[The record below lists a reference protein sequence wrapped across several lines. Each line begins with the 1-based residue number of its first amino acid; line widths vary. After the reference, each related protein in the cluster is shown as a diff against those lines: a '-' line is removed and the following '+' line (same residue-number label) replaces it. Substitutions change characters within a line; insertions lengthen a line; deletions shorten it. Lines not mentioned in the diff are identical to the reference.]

1 MADGAIN
8 IDLKLKSDKFNR
20 EIKDSDKLVNE
31 FGKNAGDKLDKSFK
45 ENTDKVINK
54 AKLTRK
60 ELKALF
66 DKDTKIK
73 IVAEAEKAG
82 IKDFQ
87 KVLKKL
93 PRKQKI
99 ELFTEMKDK
108 GTIDF
113 SKKLRSMNND
123 LRSDIGK
130 LKAAYEST
138 SSVQESYVNRLKA
151 EGRTAKAN
159 KLEYQNLRSSIK
171 KEAEIY
177 EKEHQLLTTLKND
190 RTKNTAQIAKQ
201 EAKVNDLAAALANDT
216 RKMKELRKTQ
226 SGFNRNPF
234 TKMTKGLLGL
244 NKQANKSESVFK
256 KVFSGVFWGEAAHGA
271 ASTAIHGITM
281 GIGGMIKEG
290 IEFNKEQQVM
300 NATWT
305 TLTGSA
311 SKGAGFVKS
320 INKMS
325 TAFGQ
330 SNDLVNELDQQFY
343 HVLDKKGPT
352 EQLTKS
358 VLTMADTLGMSA
370 ENTKRLGLN
379 FTHMMSSSKM
389 QLGDFNMISDQL
401 PMFGEKLLEYERKN
415 KNFVAGSS
423 KSAKASTAQIKIAQQ
438 EALASFEKIHKGSKV
453 TADDLALMSKKG
465 LVGGDQYASLAKMI
479 KENGSVSTSV
489 ANSMIRDYQKIETQ
503 NTASTKKVGN
513 NSKLTMSQLRDA
525 MSAGQISAK
534 DAEAVMNGLGEKYKD
549 ASENM
554 MKTAAGAE
562 RSIKARFSALSG
574 DLAKPFTTMQS
585 PIFEA
590 VSKWVSDKKTEKEF
604 TKVGTSASKGFKTI
618 TEALTK
624 AFHIKNGTK
633 ALDQMMDNI
642 ADGIEKLSNYIAK
655 HSKQIV
661 GFFKGIWSLLK
672 IFSSIGVG
680 FFKGIIGGIG
690 AILKPIA
697 KLVGHNKKVKSLSDA
712 LEELSKHKKGLEELG
727 KVIAGIFIARKL
739 TTFATGIV
747 GVIGQLGKLKT
758 AFFGVKTAATEAG
771 EAEELATTMSGG
783 SSGGGGLFSK
793 IFKGGK
799 GGTKVAEETGE
810 MSRMAKNGSKLGLL
824 SKFKGMSKFSKLAG
838 GALGVGDVLMA
849 GTDLLGMTKKT
860 AGSHIGAFAGNLG
873 GAAAGAAAGTA
884 ILPGIGTVI
893 GAGVGALGGEKLGRT
908 LGKQIQKGLFGTKLK
923 APKISTKNAH
933 DQLLKESKSYYSK
946 KQKQALD
953 DLKTLKKNGVISEK
967 EYQKEAKAIK
977 SAGQKV
983 NSYDKKNKKDQSA
996 IAKYYAQEKQKLTKK
1011 WNNKIEQDEK
1021 LYGKHSTQVQ
1031 KDIANKKKALD
1042 KQRLKFATK
1051 VTGDEARL
1059 HTTLAGKIKQADA
1072 KMLKDDEKLTDK
1084 KKKLSRSQVKEIV
1097 KNADKEYDSVKS
1109 AANKK
1114 YKSVVSKADKQRD
1127 ETIKAAKREYSGSSK
1142 WAKDKRKAVIDAA
1155 NKQHDRVVNRAKKQ
1169 KDEAINHA
1177 KSEKDRVSKHADD
1190 RYKNVSKSAD
1200 NEYEAQKKAN
1210 KKKKDDNS
1218 GFFHTVGKW
1227 WNTFTG
1233 GISSLLKV
1241 FGDSKFKAPVM
1252 PVQYATGT
1260 GFFSGA
1266 RRPITKPTPVMLND
1280 GFDSPE
1286 TGNREVG
1293 ILPNGELFSPK
1304 ERNWTGIVP
1313 AGTEI
1318 LNATESKMLFG
1329 DGLEHFAKGTGW
1341 LSGIGN
1347 FVGGVVKGAENVYK
1361 SVKKKFELAKNIISN
1376 PGKALDKLMGKPK
1389 KQKNSFF
1396 DRVSGDVFKPVKK
1409 QASDWWSALWD
1420 KISGSMDDEG
1430 GFGGVWAKSPGRG
1443 WQVTSGFGNR
1453 GAVSGGYSAHDGV
1466 DYSGSKTVHA
1476 MHGGIVSYVG
1486 GPPSGWGGANGI
1498 GQNLVIK
1505 ANDASVIYQEL
1516 NGKYGSGA
1524 DILVKKGDKVSTGQA
1539 IARLGPSGTHVHVG
1553 VSKGSPF
1560 NHSGTTTKGWYDI
1573 RKMKASKSDEKQ
1585 QEKSKDTGL
1594 SGFIENQFGKSFFSG
1609 IAKMFAP
1616 FIEDAGGSGTG
1627 DPGGTSVRRWASD
1640 VKKAL
1645 KILGLSTSASMVN
1658 RVLRQINT
1666 ESGGNPKAKQ
1676 PGADPDGDG
1685 SGPALG
1691 LMQTKRST
1699 FNRYKLPGHGN
1710 LWNGFDDILAGL
1722 NYAKHRYGGGLSF
1735 LGNGHGYANGG
1746 WGRPGEISFFNE
1758 VPGEPEIAINP
1769 KRSTADQHIAEAMI
1783 ARAKNNPN
1791 GFAAKALDVVT
1802 KAKRQVQSM
1811 QYTQSPSTSVGGNV
1825 NIYME
1830 IDSKTVAKTTYPTT
1844 KLLLGKDIV
1853 ISNNR

>member
-8 IDLKLKSDKFNR
+8 IDLKLKSDNFNR
-20 EIKDSDKLVNE
+20 EIKNSDKLVNE
-31 FGKNAGDKLDKSFK
+31 FGKNAGEKLDKAFK

-54 AKLTRK
+54 AKLTKK
-60 ELKALF
+60 EIKALF
-66 DKDTKIK
+66 DKDTKVK

-93 PRKQKI
+93 PKQQKI

-108 GTIDF
+108 GAINF
-113 SKKLRSMNND
+113 SKKLNNLNKE
-123 LRSDIGK
+123 LRNDIGK
-130 LKAAYEST
+130 LKSAYEST
-138 SSVQESYVNRLKA
+138 SHVQESYLNRLKA
-151 EGRTAKAN
+151 EGHSVQATKV
-159 KLEYQNLRSSIK
+159 EYQNLRSSIK
-171 KEAEIY
+171 KESELY
-177 EKEHQLLTTLKND
+177 QKEHRLLTNLRSD
-190 RTKNTAQIAKQ
+190 RNEDASKIAKQ
-201 EAKVNDLAAALANDT
+201 TVKVNDLAASLARNT
-216 RKMKELRKTQ
+216 NKMKELSKTQ
-226 SGFNRNPF
+226 SSFNRNPF

-244 NKQANKSESVFK
+244 NKRAEKSESVFK
-256 KVFSGVFWGEAAHGA
+256 KVFSGVFWGEVAHGV
-271 ASTAIHGITM
+271 ASSALNVIKTGL
-281 GIGGMIKEG
+281 GGVIKAG
-290 IEFNKEQQVM
+290 NEFNKEQQVM

-311 SKGAGFVKS
+311 SKGKGFVKS
-320 INKMS
+320 INDMS
-325 TAFGQ
+325 NAFGQ
-330 SNDLVNELDQQFY
+330 SSDLVNELDQQFY
-343 HVLDKKGPT
+343 HVLNKKGPT

-358 VLTMADTLGMSA
+358 VLTMADTLNMSA
-370 ENTKRLGLN
+370 DDTKRLGLN

-401 PMFGEKLLEYERKN
+401 PMFGERLLDYERKMQHN
-415 KNFVAGSS
+415 N
-423 KSAKASTAQIKIAQQ
+423 
-438 EALASFEKIHKGSKV
+438 ALS
-453 TADDLALMSKKG
+453 MS
-465 LVGGDQYASLAKMI
+465 
-479 KENGSVSTSV
+479 E
-489 ANSMIRDYQKIETQ
+489 
-503 NTASTKKVGN
+503 
-513 NSKLTMSQLRDA
+513 LRDQ
-525 MSAGQISAK
+525 MSAGKISAK
-534 DAEAVMNGLGEKYKD
+534 DAENVMNGLGKKYKD

-554 MKTAAGAE
+554 MKTAVGAE
-562 RSIKARFSALSG
+562 RAIKGRFKVLAG
-574 DLAKPFTTMQS
+574 DLAKPFTKMQS

-590 VSKWVSDKKTEKEF
+590 VSKWVSDKKTENEF
-604 TKVGTSASKGFKTI
+604 SKVGKSASKGFKTI

-633 ALDQMMDNI
+633 ALDHMMDNI
-642 ADGIEKLSNYIAK
+642 ADGIDKLSNYIAK

-661 GFFKGIWSLLK
+661 GFFKGVWSLLK
-672 IFSSIGVG
+672 IFGSIVIG
-680 FFKGIIGGIG
+680 FFKGIIEGIG
-690 AILKPIA
+690 LILKPIA
-697 KLVGHNKKVKSLSDA
+697 RLVGHNKKVKSLSDA
-712 LEELSKHKKGLEELG
+712 LEELSKHKKGLEALG

-739 TTFATGIV
+739 TAFATGIA

-758 AFFGVKTAATEAG
+758 SFLGVKTAATEAG
-771 EAEELATTMSGG
+771 EAEELATTISGG
-783 SSGGGGLFSK
+783 SSGGGGLFSNL
-793 IFKGGK
+793 FKGGK
-799 GGTKVAEETGE
+799 GGAKAAEEAGE
-810 MSRMAKNGSKLGLL
+810 MSRVARNGSKLGIL
-824 SKFKGMSKFSKLAG
+824 SKLKGMSKFGKLAG

-923 APKISTKNAH
+923 APKISMKKAH

-953 DLKTLKKNGVISEK
+953 DLKTLKKNGAISDK
-967 EYQKEAKAIK
+967 EYQKEAEAIK
-977 SAGQKV
+977 KSGAKA
-983 NSYDKKNKKDQSA
+983 NSYDKKNKKDQTA
-996 IAKYYAQEKQKLTKK
+996 IAKYYAQEKQKLTEK
-1011 WNNKIEQDEK
+1011 WNNKIERDEK

-1031 KDIANKKKALD
+1031 KDINDKKKALD

-1059 HTTLAGKIKQADA
+1059 HTTLAGKIKRADA

-1097 KNADKEYDSVKS
+1097 KNADKEYDSVKK
-1109 AANKK
+1109 AADKK
-1114 YKSVVSKADKQRD
+1114 YKDIVSKADKQRD
-1127 ETIKAAKREYSGSSK
+1127 ETIKAAKREYSGNSQ
-1142 WAKDKRKAVIDAA
+1142 WAKDKRKEVIDNA
-1155 NKQHDRVVNRAKKQ
+1155 NKQHDRVVNRAEKQ
-1169 KDEAINHA
+1169 KDEAIHHA
-1177 KSEKDRVSKHADD
+1177 KTEKDRVSKHADD

-1200 NEYEAQKKAN
+1200 NEYEAQKKGN

-1218 GFFHTVGKW
+1218 GFFGTVGKW
-1227 WNTFTG
+1227 WNTFTS
-1233 GISSLLKV
+1233 GINSLLKV
-1241 FGDSKFKAPVM
+1241 FGDNKFKAPVM

-1260 GFFSGA
+1260 GFFSGS

-1293 ILPNGELFSPK
+1293 VLPNGELFSPQ

-1329 DGLEHFAKGTGW
+1329 GGLEHFASGTGW

-1361 SVKKKFELAKNIISN
+1361 SLKKKFELAKNIISN
-1376 PGKALDKLMGKPK
+1376 PGKALDKLIGNPK

-1396 DRVSGDVFKPVKK
+1396 DKVSSDVFKPVKK
-1409 QASDWWSALWD
+1409 QAGDWWSALWD
-1420 KISGSMDDEG
+1420 KISGAMDDEG
-1430 GFGGVWAKSPGRG
+1430 GFGGVWAKSPGHG
-1443 WQVTSGFGNR
+1443 WQLTSGFGNR
-1453 GAVSGGYSAHDGV
+1453 GAVSGGFSAHDGN
-1466 DYSGSKTVHA
+1466 DFSGGKTVHA

-1505 ANDASVIYQEL
+1505 ADDASVIYQEL

-1553 VSKGSPF
+1553 VSKGNPF
-1560 NHSGTTTKGWYDI
+1560 GHSGTTTKGWYDI

-1594 SGFIENQFGKSFFSG
+1594 SGFIEKQFGKSFFSG

-1627 DPGGTSVRRWASD
+1627 DPGGAGVQRWKSD
-1640 VKKAL
+1640 VKSAL
-1645 KILGLSTSASMVN
+1645 SELGLSTSANMVS

-1666 ESGGNPKAKQ
+1666 ESGGNPKAM
-1676 PGADPDGDG
+1676 GGTDGLADGH
-1685 SGPALG
+1685 AEG
-1691 LMQTKRST
+1691 LMQVKPGT
-1699 FNRYKLPGHGN
+1699 FRAYHLPGHGN
-1710 LWNGFDDILAGL
+1710 IWNGYDNMLAGL
-1722 NYAKHRYGGGLSF
+1722 NYAKHRYGSGLSF

-1769 KRSTADQHIAEAMI
+1769 QRASSEKHIAEAMI

-1811 QYTQSPSTSVGGNV
+1811 QYTQSPSTSVDGNV

>member
-31 FGKNAGDKLDKSFK
+31 FGKNAGEKLDKAFK

-54 AKLTRK
+54 AKLTKK
-60 ELKALF
+60 EIKALF
-66 DKDTKIK
+66 DKDTKVK

-82 IKDFQ
+82 IKNFE

-93 PRKQKI
+93 PKQQKI

-108 GTIDF
+108 GAINF
-113 SKKLRSMNND
+113 SKKLNNLNKE
-123 LRSDIGK
+123 LRNDIGK
-130 LKAAYEST
+130 LKSAYENT
-138 SSVQESYVNRLKA
+138 SHVQESYVNRLKA
-151 EGRTAKAN
+151 EGHSVKAN
-159 KLEYQNLRSSIK
+159 KVEYQNLRSSIK
-171 KEAEIY
+171 KESELY
-177 EKEHQLLTTLKND
+177 QKEHQLLTSLRSD
-190 RTKNTAQIAKQ
+190 RTTDASKIAKQ
-201 EAKVNDLAAALANDT
+201 TIKVNDLAASLARNT
-216 RKMKELRKTQ
+216 NKMKELGKTQ
-226 SGFNRNPF
+226 SAFNRNPF

-256 KVFSGVFWGEAAHGA
+256 KVFSGVFWGEVAHGA
-271 ASTAIHGITM
+271 ASSALNVIKTGLGGI
-281 GIGGMIKEG
+281 IKAG
-290 IEFNKEQQVM
+290 NDFNKEQQVM
-300 NATWT
+300 VATWT
-305 TLTGSA
+305 TLTGNA
-311 SKGAGFVKS
+311 NLGKGMVKS
-320 INKMS
+320 INDMS
-325 TAFGQ
+325 NAFGQ
-330 SNDLVNELDQQFY
+330 LNDLVNELDQQFY
-343 HVLDKKGPT
+343 HVLDKKEPT
-352 EQLTKS
+352 ERLTKS
-358 VLTMADTLGMSA
+358 LLTMADTLGMSA
-370 ENTKRLGLN
+370 DDTKRLGLN

-401 PMFGEKLLEYERKN
+401 PMFGERLLDYERKMQHN
-415 KNFVAGSS
+415 N
-423 KSAKASTAQIKIAQQ
+423 
-438 EALASFEKIHKGSKV
+438 ALS
-453 TADDLALMSKKG
+453 MS
-465 LVGGDQYASLAKMI
+465 
-479 KENGSVSTSV
+479 E
-489 ANSMIRDYQKIETQ
+489 
-503 NTASTKKVGN
+503 
-513 NSKLTMSQLRDA
+513 LRNQ
-525 MSAGQISAK
+525 MSAGKISAK
-534 DAEAVMNGLGEKYKD
+534 DAENVMNGLGQKYKD

-562 RSIKARFSALSG
+562 RAIKGRFNV
-574 DLAKPFTTMQS
+574 LAGKLAEPFTKMQS
-585 PIFEA
+585 PIFAA
-590 VSKWVSDKKTEKEF
+590 VSKWVSDKRTEKEF
-604 TKVGTSASKGFKTI
+604 SKVGASASKGFKTI
-618 TEALTK
+618 TEALAK

-633 ALDQMMDNI
+633 ALDNMMDNI
-642 ADGIEKLSNYIAK
+642 ANGIDKLSNYIAK

-661 GFFKGIWSLLK
+661 GFFKGLWSSIK
-672 IFSSIGVG
+672 IIGTIGVG
-680 FFKGIIGGIG
+680 FFKGLVG
-690 AILKPIA
+690 ALGFVLKPLA
-697 KLVGHNKKVKSLSDA
+697 KMAGHSKKVKSLSGA
-712 LEELSKHKKGLEELG
+712 LEELSKHKKGLEALG
-727 KVIAGIFIARKL
+727 RVIAVIFIARKL
-739 TTFATGIV
+739 TAFATGIV

-758 AFFGVKTAATEAG
+758 AFFGVKTAATEAS
-771 EAEELATTMSGG
+771 EAEELASAT
-783 SSGGGGLFSK
+783 SGGGGGFLGNIFSR
-793 IFKGGK
+793 GK
-799 GGTKVAEETGE
+799 GGAKVAEEAGE
-810 MSRMAKNGSKLGLL
+810 MSRVAKNGSKLGIL
-824 SKFKGMSKFSKLAG
+824 SKLKGMSKFGKLAG

-873 GAAAGAAAGTA
+873 GMAAGAAAGTA

-893 GAGVGALGGEKLGRT
+893 GAGVGALGGEKLGRA

-923 APKISTKNAH
+923 APKISMKKAH

-953 DLKTLKKNGVISEK
+953 DLKTLKKNGAISNKEYEK
-967 EYQKEAKAIK
+967 EAEAIK
-977 SAGQKV
+977 KSGKKA
-983 NSYDKKNKKDQSA
+983 NSYDKKNKKDQTA

-1011 WNNKIEQDEK
+1011 WNNKIERDEK

-1031 KDIANKKKALD
+1031 KDINNKKKALD

-1059 HTTLAGKIKQADA
+1059 HTTLAGKIKRANA
-1072 KMLKDDEKLTDK
+1072 KMLKNDEKLTDK
-1084 KKKLSRSQVKEIV
+1084 KKKLSRSEVKEIV

-1114 YKSVVSKADKQRD
+1114 YKDVVRAADKQRD
-1127 ETIKAAKREYSGSSK
+1127 ETINAAKREYSGNSK
-1142 WAKDKRKAVIDAA
+1142 WAKDKRKSVIDAA
-1155 NKQHDRVVNRAKKQ
+1155 NKQHDRVVNRAEKQ
-1169 KDEAINHA
+1169 KNEAIDNA

-1218 GFFHTVGKW
+1218 GFFHTVGTW
-1227 WNTFTG
+1227 WNKFTS

-1260 GFFSGA
+1260 GFFSGS
-1266 RRPITKPTPVMLND
+1266 RRPITKATPVMLND

-1293 ILPNGELFSPK
+1293 ILPNGELFSPQ

-1329 DGLEHFAKGTGW
+1329 GGLKHFANGTGW

-1347 FVGGVVKGAENVYK
+1347 FVGGVVNGAKNIYK
-1361 SVKKKFELAKNIISN
+1361 SLKKKFELAKNVISN
-1376 PGKALDKLMGKPK
+1376 PGKALDKLLGNPK

-1409 QASDWWSALWD
+1409 QAGDWWSALWD
-1420 KISGSMDDEG
+1420 KISGAMDDEG
-1430 GFGGVWAKSPGRG
+1430 GFGGVWAKSPGHG
-1443 WQVTSGFGNR
+1443 WEVTSGFGNR

-1466 DYSGSKTVHA
+1466 DYSGEKTVHA
-1476 MHGGIVSYVG
+1476 MHGGTVSYVG

-1505 ANDASVIYQEL
+1505 ADDASVIYQEL

-1524 DILVKKGDKVSTGQA
+1524 DILVKKGDKVTTGQA
-1539 IARLGPSGTHVHVG
+1539 IAKLGPSGTHVHVG
-1553 VSKGSPF
+1553 VSKGNPF
-1560 NHSGTTTKGWYDI
+1560 SHSGTTTKGWYDI
-1573 RKMKASKSDEKQ
+1573 RDMKASKSDEKQ
-1585 QEKSKDTGL
+1585 QNKSKDTGL
-1594 SGFIENQFGKSFFSG
+1594 SGFIEKQFGKSFFSR

-1627 DPGGTSVRRWASD
+1627 DPGGAGVQRWKSD
-1640 VKKAL
+1640 VKSAL
-1645 KILGLSTSASMVN
+1645 SKLGLSTSASMVN

-1666 ESGGNPKAKQ
+1666 ESSGNPKAM
-1676 PGADPDGDG
+1676 GGTDGLADGH
-1685 SGPALG
+1685 AEG
-1691 LMQTKRST
+1691 LMQVKPGT
-1699 FNRYKLPGHGN
+1699 FRAYHLPGHGN
-1710 LWNGFDDILAGL
+1710 IWNGYDNMLAGL
-1722 NYAKHRYGGGLSF
+1722 NYAKHRYGSGLSF

-1746 WGRPGEISFFNE
+1746 WGRPGEVSFFNE

-1769 KRSTADQHIAEAMI
+1769 QRSSSEQHIAEAMI

-1811 QYTQSPSTSVGGNV
+1811 QYTQSPNTSVAGNV

-1853 ISNNR
+1853 ISNSR

>member
-31 FGKNAGDKLDKSFK
+31 FGKNAGEKLDKSFK

-54 AKLTRK
+54 AKLTEK

-87 KVLKKL
+87 NVLKKL
-93 PRKQKI
+93 PKQQKI

-108 GTIDF
+108 GTINF
-113 SKKLRSMNND
+113 SKKINEINKELRI
-123 LRSDIGK
+123 DIGK
-130 LKAAYEST
+130 LKSAYEST
-138 SSVQESYVNRLKA
+138 SHVQDSYINRLKA
-151 EGRTAKAN
+151 EGRNVEAN
-159 KLEYQNLRSSIK
+159 KAEYQKLRSSINN
-171 KEAEIY
+171 ESELY
-177 EKEHQLLTTLKND
+177 QKEHRLLTNLRND
-190 RTKNTAQIAKQ
+190 RTKDASEIAKQ
-201 EAKVNDLAAALANDT
+201 TVKVNDLAASLARNT
-216 RKMKELRKTQ
+216 NKMKELSKTQ

-244 NKQANKSESVFK
+244 NKEGQKTHSIFKSMLAANLVSSAFTNALGLISNK
-256 KVFSGVFWGEAAHGA
+256 
-271 ASTAIHGITM
+271 IHDM
-281 GIGGMIKEG
+281 WSNSMEYAKA
-290 IEFNKEQQVM
+290 QQTM
-300 NATWT
+300 NASWL
-305 TLTGSA
+305 TLTGNAKEGKKMVDMTNDMAA
-311 SKGAGFVKS
+311 SFANSTDMVNDLNQKFYS
-320 INKMS
+320 ISDSSK
-325 TAFGQ
+325 TTKQLTTDVLTLQDAFGKTDDEVKNFSTQ
-330 SNDLVNELDQQFY
+330 YSQMMANGKVSAQDMLSFVNVFPKIRTEL
-343 HVLDKKGPT
+343 LKT
-352 EQLTKS
+352 EQKITGNHNLSMKQ
-358 VLTMADTLGMSA
+358 
-370 ENTKRLGLN
+370 LN
-379 FTHMMSSSKM
+379 DMISNGEVSSKTM
-389 QLGDFNMISDQL
+389 QKVMDSMQKKYSSATAN
-401 PMFGEKLLEYERKN
+401 FGKTFDGMNRTIN
-415 KNFVAGSS
+415 ARVP
-423 KSAKASTAQIKIAQQ
+423 
-438 EALASFEKIHKGSKV
+438 
-453 TADDLALMSKKG
+453 ALMSAFTSP
-465 LVGGDQYASLAKMI
+465 LLKMR
-479 KENGSVSTSV
+479 NPF
-489 ANSMIRDYQKIETQ
+489 
-503 NTASTKKVGN
+503 
-513 NSKLTMSQLRDA
+513 
-525 MSAGQISAK
+525 
-534 DAEAVMNGLGEKYKD
+534 LG
-549 ASENM
+549 A
-554 MKTAAGAE
+554 
-562 RSIKARFSALSG
+562 I
-574 DLAKPFTTMQS
+574 
-585 PIFEA
+585 
-590 VSKWVSDKKTEKEF
+590 SKWVSDPKTEKSF
-604 TKVGTSASKGFKTI
+604 GKLGKTASKGFSTI
-618 TEALTK
+618 TN
-624 AFHIKNGTK
+624 AFAK
-633 ALDQMMDNI
+633 ALNPKGSFNSDKIFKSI
-642 ADGIEKLSNYIAK
+642 ANAITSLANAIAK
-655 HSKQIV
+655 HAKQIV
-661 GFFKGIWSLLK
+661 GFFKGLW
-672 IFSSIGVG
+672 SSIKILGSIGTG
-680 FFKGIIGGIG
+680 FFKGFVG
-690 AILKPIA
+690 ALEFILKPLA
-697 KLVGHNKKVKSLSDA
+697 KIVGNDKKVKSLSGA

-739 TTFATGIV
+739 TTFATGIA
-747 GVIGQLGKLKT
+747 GVISQLGKLKT
-758 AFFGVKTAATEAG
+758 SFLGVKTAATEAG
-771 EAEELATTMSGG
+771 EAEELASTA
-783 SSGGGGLFSK
+783 SGGGYGGGDGLFSK
-793 IFKGGK
+793 SFKRGGK
-799 GGTKVAEETGE
+799 GGAKAVEEAGE
-810 MSRMAKNGSKLGLL
+810 MSRVAKNGSKLGVL
-824 SKFKGMSKFSKLAG
+824 SKLKGMSKFGKLAG

-849 GTDLLGMTKKT
+849 GTDLIGMTKKT

-884 ILPGIGTVI
+884 ILPGIGTAI
-893 GAGVGALGGEKLGRT
+893 GAGVGALGGEKIGKM
-908 LGKQIQKGLFGTKLK
+908 LGKQIQKGLFVTKLK

-953 DLKTLKKNGVISEK
+953 DLKTLKKNGAISDK

-977 SAGQKV
+977 AAGKKA
-983 NSYDKKNKKDQSA
+983 NSYDKKSRKDRTA

-1059 HTTLAGKIKQADA
+1059 HTTLAGKIKRSNA
-1072 KMLKDDEKLTDK
+1072 KMLKDDQKLADK

-1127 ETIKAAKREYSGSSK
+1127 ETIKAAKREYSGNSK
-1142 WAKDKRKAVIDAA
+1142 WARDKRKAVIDAA
-1155 NKQHDRVVNRAKKQ
+1155 NKQHNRVVNRAKKQ
-1169 KDEAINHA
+1169 KDEAIHHA
-1177 KSEKDRVSKHADD
+1177 KAEKDRVSKHADD

-1200 NEYEAQKKAN
+1200 NEYEAQKKSN
-1210 KKKKDDNS
+1210 KKKKDNNS
-1218 GFFHTVGKW
+1218 GFFHTLGKW
-1227 WNTFTG
+1227 WNKFTG
-1233 GISSLLKV
+1233 GINSLLKV

-1260 GFFSGA
+1260 GFFSGS
-1266 RRPITKPTPVMLND
+1266 RRPITKATPVMLND

-1293 ILPNGELFSPK
+1293 ILPNGELFSPQ

-1329 DGLEHFAKGTGW
+1329 GGLKHFASGTGW

-1376 PGKALDKLMGKPK
+1376 PGKALGKLMGKPK

-1430 GFGGVWAKSPGRG
+1430 GFGGVWAKSPGHG

-1505 ANDASVIYQEL
+1505 ADDASVIYQEL

-1553 VSKGSPF
+1553 VSKGNPF
-1560 NHSGTTTKGWYDI
+1560 GHSGTTTKGWYDI

-1594 SGFIENQFGKSFFSG
+1594 SGFIEKQFGKSFFSG

-1645 KILGLSTSASMVN
+1645 KILGLSTSASMVD

-1710 LWNGFDDILAGL
+1710 LWNGLDDIIAGL
-1722 NYAKHRYGGGLSF
+1722 NYAKHRYGSGLSF

-1769 KRSTADQHIAEAMI
+1769 QRSSSEQHIAEAMI

-1853 ISNNR
+1853 ISNSR

>member
-8 IDLKLKSDKFNR
+8 IDLKLKADKFNR
-20 EIKDSDKLVNE
+20 EIKESDKLVNE
-31 FGKNAGDKLDKSFK
+31 FGKNAGEKLDKAFK
-45 ENTDKVINK
+45 DNTDKVINK
-54 AKLTRK
+54 AKLTKK

-66 DKDTKIK
+66 DKDTKVK

-93 PRKQKI
+93 PKQQKI

-108 GTIDF
+108 GTINF
-113 SKKLRSMNND
+113 SKKLRSMNRE
-123 LRSDIGK
+123 LQGDIKK
-130 LKAAYEST
+130 LKSAYEST

-151 EGRTAKAN
+151 EGRVAKAN
-159 KLEYQNLRSSIK
+159 KLKYKNLRASLK

-177 EKEHQLLTTLKND
+177 QKEHQLLTILKND
-190 RTKNTAQIAKQ
+190 RTKNTDQITKQ
-201 EAKVNDLAAALANDT
+201 EIKVNKLAASLANNT
-216 RKMKELRKTQ
+216 RKMKELGKTQ
-226 SGFNRNPF
+226 NAFNRNPF

-244 NKQANKSESVFK
+244 NKKANKTESVFK
-256 KVFSGVFWGEAAHGA
+256 KVFSGVFWGEVAHGA
-271 ASTAIHGITM
+271 ASSALNVIKTGLGGI
-281 GIGGMIKEG
+281 IKAG
-290 IEFNKEQQVM
+290 NEFNKEQQVM
-300 NATWT
+300 IATWT
-305 TLTGSA
+305 TLTGKA
-311 SKGAGFVKS
+311 KLGKDMVKS
-320 INKMS
+320 INDMS
-325 TAFGQ
+325 NAFGQ

-343 HVLDKKGPT
+343 HVFNKKGPT
-352 EQLTKS
+352 EELTKS

-370 ENTKRLGLN
+370 EDTKRLGLN
-379 FTHMMSSSKM
+379 FTHMMTSSKM

-401 PMFGEKLLEYERKN
+401 PMFGERLLDYERKMQHN
-415 KNFVAGSS
+415 N
-423 KSAKASTAQIKIAQQ
+423 
-438 EALASFEKIHKGSKV
+438 ALS
-453 TADDLALMSKKG
+453 MS
-465 LVGGDQYASLAKMI
+465 
-479 KENGSVSTSV
+479 E
-489 ANSMIRDYQKIETQ
+489 
-503 NTASTKKVGN
+503 
-513 NSKLTMSQLRDA
+513 LRDQ
-525 MSAGQISAK
+525 MSAGKISAK
-534 DAEAVMNGLGEKYKD
+534 DAENVMNGLGKKYKD

-562 RSIKARFSALSG
+562 RAIKGRFNV
-574 DLAKPFTTMQS
+574 LAGKLAEPFTKMQS

-590 VSKWVSDKKTEKEF
+590 VSKWVSDKRTEKEF
-604 TKVGTSASKGFKTI
+604 SKVGTSASKGFKTI

-624 AFHIKNGTK
+624 AFHINNGTK
-633 ALDQMMDNI
+633 ALDNMMDNI

-661 GFFKGIWSLLK
+661 GFFKGIWGLLK
-672 IFSSIGVG
+672 IFGSIGVG
-680 FFKGIIGGIG
+680 FFKGIIDGIG
-690 AILKPIA
+690 LILKPIA

-712 LEELSKHKKGLEELG
+712 LEELSKHKKGLEALG

-739 TTFATGIV
+739 AAFATGIV
-747 GVIGQLGKLKT
+747 GIVGQLGKLKT

-783 SSGGGGLFSK
+783 GGGGGFFGN
-793 IFKGGK
+793 IFKRGK
-799 GGTKVAEETGE
+799 GGTKVAEEAGE
-810 MSRMAKNGSKLGLL
+810 MSRMAKNGSKFGLL
-824 SKFKGMSKFSKLAG
+824 SKLKGMSKFGKLAG

-893 GAGVGALGGEKLGRT
+893 GAGVGALGGEKLGRI
-908 LGKQIQKGLFGTKLK
+908 LGKQIQKGLFNTKLK
-923 APKISTKNAH
+923 APKISMKKAH

-946 KQKQALD
+946 KQKQALA
-953 DLKTLKKNGVISEK
+953 DLKTLKKNGAISKK
-967 EYQKEAKAIK
+967 EYQKEANAIK
-977 SAGQKV
+977 SAGKKA
-983 NSYDKKNKKDQSA
+983 NSYDKKNRKDQTA

-1011 WNNKIEQDEK
+1011 WNSKIERDEK

-1031 KDIANKKKALD
+1031 KDINNKKKALD

-1059 HTTLAGKIKQADA
+1059 HTTLAGKIKRANA

-1084 KKKLSRSQVKEIV
+1084 KKKLSRSEVKEIV
-1097 KNADKEYDSVKS
+1097 KNADKEYDSVTR

-1114 YKSVVSKADKQRD
+1114 YKDVVRKADKQRD
-1127 ETIKAAKREYSGSSK
+1127 ETIKAAKREYSGNSK
-1142 WAKDKRKAVIDAA
+1142 WAKDKRKEAIDNA
-1155 NKQHDRVVNRAKKQ
+1155 NKQHDRVVNRAEKQ
-1169 KDEAINHA
+1169 KDEAIHHA
-1177 KSEKDRVSKHADD
+1177 KIEKDRVSKHADD

-1227 WNTFTG
+1227 WNKFTS

-1266 RRPITKPTPVMLND
+1266 RRPITKATPVMLND

-1293 ILPNGELFSPK
+1293 ILPNGELFSPQ

-1329 DGLEHFAKGTGW
+1329 GGLKHFASGTGW
-1341 LSGIGN
+1341 LSGIGS
-1347 FVGGVVKGAENVYK
+1347 FVGGVVKGVKNVYK
-1361 SVKKKFELAKNIISN
+1361 SLKKKFELAKNIISH

-1396 DRVSGDVFKPVKK
+1396 DRVSSDVFKPVKK

-1420 KISGSMDDEG
+1420 KISGSMGDEG
-1430 GFGGVWAKSPGRG
+1430 GFGGVWAKSPGHG

-1453 GAVSGGYSAHDGV
+1453 GAVSGGYSVHDGV
-1466 DYSGSKTVHA
+1466 DYSGAKTVHA
-1476 MHGGIVSYVG
+1476 MHGGIVSYAG
-1486 GPPSGWGGANGI
+1486 GPPSGWGGPNGI
-1498 GQNLVIK
+1498 GQNIVIK
-1505 ANDASVIYQEL
+1505 ADDASVIYQEL

-1524 DILVKKGDKVSTGQA
+1524 SILVKKGDKVSTGQA

-1553 VSKGSPF
+1553 VSKGNPF
-1560 NHSGTTTKGWYDI
+1560 GNSGATTKGWYDV

-1585 QEKSKDTGL
+1585 QKKSKDTGL
-1594 SGFIENQFGKSFFSG
+1594 SAFIEKQFGKSFFSR

-1627 DPGGTSVRRWASD
+1627 DPGGSGVHRWKSD
-1640 VKKAL
+1640 VKSAL
-1645 KILGLSTSASMVN
+1645 SKLGLSTSASMVS

-1666 ESGGNPKAKQ
+1666 ESGGNPKAM
-1676 PGADPDGDG
+1676 GGTDGLADGH
-1685 SGPALG
+1685 AEG
-1691 LMQTKRST
+1691 LMQVKPPT
-1699 FNRYKLPGHGN
+1699 FRAYHLPGHN
-1710 LWNGFDDILAGL
+1710 NIWNGYDNILAGL
-1722 NYAKHRYGGGLSF
+1722 NYAKHRYGSGLSF

-1769 KRSTADQHIAEAMI
+1769 QRQSSEQHIAEAMI

-1791 GFAAKALDVVT
+1791 GFAAKALNLVE

-1811 QYTQSPSTSVGGNV
+1811 QYTQSPSTAVGGNV

-1853 ISNNR
+1853 ISNKR

>member
-20 EIKDSDKLVNE
+20 EIKESDKLVSE
-31 FGKNAGDKLDKSFK
+31 FGKNAGEKLDKAFK
-45 ENTDKVINK
+45 DNTDKVINK
-54 AKLTRK
+54 AKLTKK
-60 ELKALF
+60 EIKALF
-66 DKDTKIK
+66 DKDTKVK

-82 IKDFQ
+82 IRDFE

-93 PRKQKI
+93 PKQQKI

-113 SKKLRSMNND
+113 SKKLNNLNKE

-130 LKAAYEST
+130 LKSAYENT
-138 SSVQESYVNRLKA
+138 SHVQDSYLNRLKA
-151 EGRTAKAN
+151 EGRSVEAN
-159 KLEYQNLRSSIK
+159 KVEYQNLRSSIK
-171 KEAEIY
+171 KESELY
-177 EKEHQLLTTLKND
+177 QKEHRLLTNLRSD
-190 RTKNTAQIAKQ
+190 RTEDASKIAKQ
-201 EAKVNDLAAALANDT
+201 TVKVNDLASSLARNT
-216 RKMKELRKTQ
+216 NKMKELSKTQ
-226 SGFNRNPF
+226 SSFNRNPF

-256 KVFSGVFWGEAAHGA
+256 KVFSGVFWGEVAHGA
-271 ASTAIHGITM
+271 ASSALNVIKTGLGGI
-281 GIGGMIKEG
+281 IKAG
-290 IEFNKEQQVM
+290 NEFNKEQQVM
-300 NATWT
+300 VATWT
-305 TLTGSA
+305 TLTGDA
-311 SKGAGFVKS
+311 KLGKGMVKS
-320 INKMS
+320 INDMS
-325 TAFGQ
+325 NAFGQ

-343 HVLDKKGPT
+343 HVLDKKEPT
-352 EQLTKS
+352 ERLTKS
-358 VLTMADTLGMSA
+358 VLTLADTLGMSA
-370 ENTKRLGLN
+370 DDTKRLGLN

-401 PMFGEKLLEYERKN
+401 PMFGERLLDYERKMQHN
-415 KNFVAGSS
+415 N
-423 KSAKASTAQIKIAQQ
+423 
-438 EALASFEKIHKGSKV
+438 ALS
-453 TADDLALMSKKG
+453 MS
-465 LVGGDQYASLAKMI
+465 
-479 KENGSVSTSV
+479 E
-489 ANSMIRDYQKIETQ
+489 
-503 NTASTKKVGN
+503 
-513 NSKLTMSQLRDA
+513 LRNQ
-525 MSAGQISAK
+525 MSAGKISAQ
-534 DAEAVMNGLGEKYKD
+534 DAENVMNGLGQKYKN

-562 RSIKARFSALSG
+562 RAIKGRFKVLAGALVE
-574 DLAKPFTTMQS
+574 PFTKMQS

-590 VSKWVSDKKTEKEF
+590 VSKWVSDKKTEQEF
-604 TKVGTSASKGFKTI
+604 SKVGKSASKGFKTI

-633 ALDQMMDNI
+633 ALDNMMDNI
-642 ADGIEKLSNYIAK
+642 ADGIGKLSDYIAK

-661 GFFKGIWSLLK
+661 GFFKGLW
-672 IFSSIGVG
+672 SSIKILGSIGTG
-680 FFKGIIGGIG
+680 FFKGIVG
-690 AILKPIA
+690 ALEFVLKPLA
-697 KLVGHNKKVKSLSDA
+697 KIVGNNKKVKNLSDA

-727 KVIAGIFIARKL
+727 KVIAVIFIARKL
-739 TTFATGIV
+739 TAFATGIV
-747 GVIGQLGKLKT
+747 GVIGQLGKLQT
-758 AFFGVKTAATEAG
+758 AFFGVKTAATEAS
-771 EAEELATTMSGG
+771 EAEELASTM
-783 SSGGGGLFSK
+783 SSGGGGFLGN
-793 IFKGGK
+793 IFNRGK
-799 GGTKVAEETGE
+799 GGAKVAEEAGE
-810 MSRMAKNGSKLGLL
+810 MSRVARNGSKLGIL
-824 SKFKGMSKFSKLAG
+824 SKLKGMSKFGKLAG

-884 ILPGIGTVI
+884 ILPGIGTLI
-893 GAGVGALGGEKLGRT
+893 GAGAGALGGEKIGRI

-923 APKISTKNAH
+923 APKISMKKAH
-933 DQLLKESKSYYSK
+933 DQLLQESKSYYSK

-953 DLKTLKKNGVISEK
+953 DLKTLKKNGAISNKEYEK
-967 EYQKEAKAIK
+967 EAEAIK
-977 SAGQKV
+977 KSGQKA
-983 NSYDKKNKKDQSA
+983 NSYDKKNKKDQTA
-996 IAKYYAQEKQKLTKK
+996 IAKYYAQEKQKLTEK
-1011 WNNKIEQDEK
+1011 WNNKIERDEK

-1031 KDIANKKKALD
+1031 KDINDKKKALD
-1042 KQRLKFATK
+1042 EQRLKFATK

-1059 HTTLAGKIKQADA
+1059 HTTLAGKIKRANA

-1084 KKKLSRSQVKEIV
+1084 KKKLSRSEVKEIV

-1109 AANKK
+1109 AADKK
-1114 YKSVVSKADKQRD
+1114 YKDVVSKADKQRD
-1127 ETIKAAKREYSGSSK
+1127 ETIKAAKREYSGNSQ

-1155 NKQHDRVVNRAKKQ
+1155 NKQHDRVVNRAEKQ
-1169 KDEAINHA
+1169 KNEAIDNA

-1218 GFFHTVGKW
+1218 GFFHTVGTW
-1227 WNTFTG
+1227 WNKFTS

-1260 GFFSGA
+1260 GFFSGS
-1266 RRPITKPTPVMLND
+1266 RRPITKATPVMLND

-1293 ILPNGELFSPK
+1293 ILPNGELFSPQ

-1329 DGLEHFAKGTGW
+1329 GGLKHFASGTGW
-1341 LSGIGN
+1341 LSGIGS

-1361 SVKKKFELAKNIISN
+1361 SIKKKFELAKNIISN
-1376 PGKALDKLMGKPK
+1376 PGKALDKLIGNHQ

-1430 GFGGVWAKSPGRG
+1430 GFGGVWAKSPGHG
-1443 WQVTSGFGNR
+1443 WEVTSGFGNR

-1466 DYSGSKTVHA
+1466 DYSGKKTVHA
-1476 MHGGIVSYVG
+1476 MHGGTVSYVG
-1486 GPPSGWGGANGI
+1486 GPPAGWGGANGI

-1505 ANDASVIYQEL
+1505 ADDASVIYQEL

-1524 DILVKKGDKVSTGQA
+1524 DILVKKGDKVTTGQA
-1539 IARLGPSGTHVHVG
+1539 IAKLGPSGTHVHVG
-1553 VSKGSPF
+1553 VSKGNPF
-1560 NHSGTTTKGWYDI
+1560 SHSGTTTKGWYDI
-1573 RKMKASKSDEKQ
+1573 RDMKASKSDEKQ
-1585 QEKSKDTGL
+1585 QNKSKDTGL
-1594 SGFIENQFGKSFFSG
+1594 SGFIEKQFGKSFFSR

-1627 DPGGTSVRRWASD
+1627 DPGGAGVQRWKSD
-1640 VKKAL
+1640 VKSAL
-1645 KILGLSTSASMVN
+1645 SKLGLSTSASMVN

-1666 ESGGNPKAKQ
+1666 ESSGNPKAM
-1676 PGADPDGDG
+1676 GGTDGLADGH
-1685 SGPALG
+1685 AEG
-1691 LMQTKRST
+1691 LMQVKPGT
-1699 FNRYKLPGHGN
+1699 FRAYHLPGHGN
-1710 LWNGFDDILAGL
+1710 IWNGYDNMLAGL
-1722 NYAKHRYGGGLSF
+1722 NYAKHRYGSGLSF

-1746 WGRPGEISFFNE
+1746 WGRPGEVSFFNE

-1769 KRSTADQHIAEAMI
+1769 QRSSSEQHIAEAMI

-1811 QYTQSPSTSVGGNV
+1811 QYTQSPNTSVAGNV

-1853 ISNNR
+1853 ISNSR

>member
-20 EIKDSDKLVNE
+20 EIKDSDRLVNE
-31 FGKNAGDKLDKSFK
+31 FGKNAGEKLDKAFK

-66 DKDTKIK
+66 DKDTKVK

-93 PRKQKI
+93 PKQQKI

-113 SKKLRSMNND
+113 SKKLNNLNKE

-130 LKAAYEST
+130 LKSAYENT
-138 SSVQESYVNRLKA
+138 SRVQESYLNRLKA
-151 EGRTAKAN
+151 EGRSVKAN
-159 KLEYQNLRSSIK
+159 KVEYQNLRSSIK
-171 KEAEIY
+171 KESELY
-177 EKEHQLLTTLKND
+177 QKEHRLLTILRND
-190 RTKNTAQIAKQ
+190 RNADASKIVEQTI
-201 EAKVNDLAAALANDT
+201 KVNNLASSLARNT
-216 RKMKELRKTQ
+216 NKMKELRKTQ
-226 SGFNRNPF
+226 SSFNRNPF

-244 NKQANKSESVFK
+244 NKHAEKSESVFK
-256 KVFSGVFWGEAAHGA
+256 KVFSGVFWGEVAHGA
-271 ASTAIHGITM
+271 ASSALNVIKTGL
-281 GIGGMIKEG
+281 GGVIKVG
-290 IEFNKEQQVM
+290 NEFNKQQQVM
-300 NATWT
+300 VATWT
-305 TLTGSA
+305 TLTGKA
-311 SKGAGFVKS
+311 NLGKNMVKS
-320 INKMS
+320 INDMS
-325 TAFGQ
+325 NAFGQ

-343 HVLDKKGPT
+343 HVFNKKKPT
-352 EQLTKS
+352 EELTKS

-370 ENTKRLGLN
+370 DDVKRLGLN
-379 FTHMMSSSKM
+379 FTHMMTSSKM

-401 PMFGEKLLEYERKN
+401 PMFGERLLDYERKMQHN
-415 KNFVAGSS
+415 N
-423 KSAKASTAQIKIAQQ
+423 
-438 EALASFEKIHKGSKV
+438 ALN
-453 TADDLALMSKKG
+453 MS
-465 LVGGDQYASLAKMI
+465 
-479 KENGSVSTSV
+479 E
-489 ANSMIRDYQKIETQ
+489 
-503 NTASTKKVGN
+503 
-513 NSKLTMSQLRDA
+513 LRNQ
-525 MSAGQISAK
+525 MSAGKISAK

-562 RSIKARFSALSG
+562 RAIKGRFSVLAG
-574 DLAKPFTTMQS
+574 DLVKPFTQMQS

-590 VSKWVSDKKTEKEF
+590 VSKWVSDKRTEKEF
-604 TKVGTSASKGFKTI
+604 SKVGESASKGFKTI

-624 AFHIKNGTK
+624 AFHIDNGTK
-633 ALDQMMDNI
+633 ALDNIMGNI
-642 ADGIEKLSNYIAK
+642 ADGIDKLSNYIAN

-661 GFFKGIWSLLK
+661 GFFKGLWSSVK
-672 IFSSIGVG
+672 ILGSIGVG
-680 FFKGIIGGIG
+680 FFKGLVG
-690 AILKPIA
+690 ALGFVLKPLA
-697 KLVGHNKKVKSLSDA
+697 KMTGHSKKVKSLSDA
-712 LEELSKHKKGLEELG
+712 LEELSKHKKGLEALG
-727 KVIAGIFIARKL
+727 RVIAVIFIARKL
-739 TTFATGIV
+739 TAYATGIA
-747 GVIGQLGKLKT
+747 GVIGKLGELKT
-758 AFFGVKTAATEAG
+758 AFFGVKTAATEAS
-771 EAEELATTMSGG
+771 EAEELASTMSGG
-783 SSGGGGLFSK
+783 SSSGGGWFSK
-793 IFKGGK
+793 LFKGRK
-799 GGTKVAEETGE
+799 GGAKVAEEAGE
-810 MSRMAKNGSKLGLL
+810 MSRVARNGSKLGFL
-824 SKFKGMSKFSKLAG
+824 SKFKGMSNFGKLAG

-860 AGSHIGAFAGNLG
+860 AGGHIGAFAGNLG

-884 ILPGIGTVI
+884 ILPGVGTLI
-893 GAGVGALGGEKLGRT
+893 GAGAGALGGEKIGRI

-923 APKISTKNAH
+923 APKISIKKAH
-933 DQLLKESKSYYSK
+933 DELLKESKSYYSK

-953 DLKTLKKNGVISEK
+953 DLKTLKKNGAISNKEYEK
-967 EYQKEAKAIK
+967 EAEAIK
-977 SAGQKV
+977 KSGKKA
-983 NSYDKKNKKDQSA
+983 NSYDKKNKKDQTA

-1011 WNNKIEQDEK
+1011 WNSKIERDEK

-1031 KDIANKKKALD
+1031 KDINNKKKALD

-1059 HTTLAGKIKQADA
+1059 HTTLAGKIKRANA

-1084 KKKLSRSQVKEIV
+1084 KKKLSRSEVKEIV
-1097 KNADKEYDSVKS
+1097 KNADKEYDSVKT

-1114 YKSVVSKADKQRD
+1114 YKDVVSKADKQRD
-1127 ETIKAAKREYSGSSK
+1127 ETIKAAKREYSGNSK
-1142 WAKDKRKAVIDAA
+1142 WARDKRKAAIDAA
-1155 NKQHDRVVNRAKKQ
+1155 NKQHDRVVNRAEKQ
-1169 KDEAINHA
+1169 KDEAIHHA
-1177 KSEKDRVSKHADD
+1177 KVEKDRVSRHADD

-1200 NEYEAQKKAN
+1200 NEYEAQKNAN

-1227 WNTFTG
+1227 WNKFTS

-1260 GFFSGA
+1260 GFFSGS
-1266 RRPITKPTPVMLND
+1266 RRPITKATPVMLND

-1293 ILPNGELFSPK
+1293 ILPNGELFSPQ

-1329 DGLEHFAKGTGW
+1329 GGLQHFASGTGW
-1341 LSGIGN
+1341 LSGIGS
-1347 FVGGVVKGAENVYK
+1347 FVGGVVKSAKNIYK
-1361 SVKKKFELAKNIISN
+1361 SLKSKFELATNIISH
-1376 PGKALDKLMGKPK
+1376 PGKALDKLLGSPK

-1409 QASDWWSALWD
+1409 QAGDWWSTLWD
-1420 KISGSMDDEG
+1420 KISGAMNDEG
-1430 GFGGVWAKSPGRG
+1430 GFGGVWAKSPGTG
-1443 WQVTSGFGNR
+1443 WKVTSGFGNR

-1466 DYSGSKTVHA
+1466 DYSGGKTVHA

-1486 GPPSGWGGANGI
+1486 GPPAGWGGPNGI

-1505 ANDASVIYQEL
+1505 ADDASVIYQEL

-1539 IARLGPSGTHVHVG
+1539 IARLGPSATHVHVG
-1553 VSKGSPF
+1553 VSKGNPF
-1560 NHSGTTTKGWYDI
+1560 SHSGTTTKGWYDI

-1585 QEKSKDTGL
+1585 QKKSKNTGL
-1594 SGFIENQFGKSFFSG
+1594 SGFIEKQFGKSFFSG

-1627 DPGGTSVRRWASD
+1627 DPGGTSVRRWKSD
-1640 VKKAL
+1640 VESAL
-1645 KILGLSTSASMVN
+1645 SKLGLSTSASMVN

-1666 ESGGNPKAKQ
+1666 ESGGNPKAM
-1676 PGADPDGDG
+1676 GGTDGLADGH
-1685 SGPALG
+1685 AMG
-1691 LMQTKRST
+1691 LMQVKPGT
-1699 FNRYKLPGHGN
+1699 FRAYHLPGHN
-1710 LWNGFDDILAGL
+1710 NIWNGYDNMLAGL
-1722 NYAKHRYGGGLSF
+1722 NYAKHRYGSGLSF

-1769 KRSTADQHIAEAMI
+1769 QRQSSEQHIAEAMI

-1791 GFAAKALDVVT
+1791 GFAAKALDLVE
-1802 KAKRQVQSM
+1802 KSKRQVQSM
-1811 QYTQSPSTSVGGNV
+1811 QYTQSPSAAVGGNV

-1853 ISNNR
+1853 ISNKR